1 MRKKDMPVARIN
13 VNCEPWIFSTL
24 ILHFTDSL
32 EFIIVEFV
40 AILLLLLVFIFAEC
54 IWPLHPSP
62 PPKRE
67 VDFPYNAG
75 VLFSLIGSNL
85 QDRFNHMNDVSL

>member
-1 MRKKDMPVARIN
+1 MPVTRIN
-13 VNCEPWIFSTL
+13 ANCGPWIVSTL

-40 AILLLLLVFIFAEC
+40 AILLLLLVSIFAEC

-62 PPKRE
+62 TPKRE
-67 VDFPYNAG
+67 VDFPYNAEI
-75 VLFSLIGSNL
+75 LCSLIGSNV